1 MLYQLAQEGRG
12 LFRPTVANIQIL
24 HGWTCFSLFLLVLF
38 YAREKKSN
46 SHLSCNSQPAG
57 EFVYITVDQG
67 ISNLISESNMAD
79 PQLCTRQPERA
90 KVNAEKYSVKN
101 LLECDL
107 ARSSL
112 TVRA

>member
-1 MLYQLAQEGRG
+1 
-12 LFRPTVANIQIL
+12 
-24 HGWTCFSLFLLVLF
+24 
-38 YAREKKSN
+38 
-46 SHLSCNSQPAG
+46 
-57 EFVYITVDQG
+57 
-67 ISNLISESNMAD
+67 MAD